1 MVDLSAS
8 LSKFLP
14 RKPAFLNAGGKGGP
28 RRLLVI
34 ASTGV
39 SMMALVVVL
48 SLQSQK
54 DSLDSSVTKPPAI
67 NPNPGGLQSDPAQEK
82 LRTVTQREQAKK
94 AEEIGYSFTPVMAGS
109 QRTKPLIT
117 PEFPEVQEPPKPL
130 VGTPVIAPVTPPKRV
145 VSLNPA
151 VESDAPSQAM
161 IHKVA
166 QRSQEED
173 KAYQM
178 AIAQMLSSW
187 EGRPPRTDIILPPE
201 DKIISKSGDEPRAS
215 QAEPASGL
223 AARSKAN
230 RSPAILD
237 QRARETVLIPA
248 GRMIYAH
255 TVTAA
260 DSDSNGPII
269 LQADSGPLAGDRMI
283 GSFSKSKST
292 RLIVLVQKIEHNGQE
307 LTADGLVVAPDT
319 METTVAS
326 DVDQHYMERVI
337 IPGAAA
343 FVEGVGQAIAMSN
356 TTSQVSPLGG
366 VTAFTKL
373 NFQQQ
378 LGVGAGAVASRLGS
392 ILTQQMPTGPTVQLG
407 ANLPVGVMFISPVKM
422 KTAADQASSFAQ

>member
-1 MVDLSAS
+1 MVDFSAS

-14 RKPAFLNAGGKGGP
+14 HKPAFFNAGGKGGP

-34 ASTGV
+34 AGTGV
-39 SMMALVVVL
+39 SMIALVSVL
-48 SLQSQK
+48 SMQGQK
-54 DSLDSSVTKPPAI
+54 DPLISKVTKPPAI

-82 LRTVTQREQAKK
+82 LRMVTASEQAKK
-94 AEEIGYSFTPVMAGS
+94 ASEVGYSFTPVMAGS
-109 QRTKPLIT
+109 QRTKPLIM
-117 PEFPEVQEPPKPL
+117 PEFLEAPEPPKPF
-130 VGTPVIAPVTPPKRV
+130 VGTPTIAPVPPPKRV
-145 VSLNPA
+145 ASLNPA
-151 VESDAPSQAM
+151 VESEAPPQAM

-178 AIAQMLSSW
+178 AIAQMLRSW
-187 EGRPPRTDIILPPE
+187 EGRPPRTDIVLPPE
-201 DKIISKSGDEPRAS
+201 DKVVGKSEAEPRGS
-215 QAEPASGL
+215 RAEPASGL
-223 AARSKAN
+223 AARSKTN
-230 RSPAILD
+230 RSSAILE
-237 QRARETVLIPA
+237 QKAKETVLIPA

-260 DSDSNGPII
+260 DSDSNGPIV

-292 RLIVLVQKIEHNGQE
+292 RLVIQVQRIEHNGQE
-307 LTADGLVVAPDT
+307 LKADGLVVAPDT

-326 DVDQHYMERVI
+326 DIDQHYMERVI
-337 IPGAAA
+337 LPGAAA

-378 LGVGAGAVASRLGS
+378 LGVGAGAAANRLGS
-392 ILTQQMPTGPTVQLG
+392 TLTQQMPTGPTVKLG
-407 ANLPVGVMFISPVKM
+407 ANLPIGVMFVSPVKM
-422 KTAADQASSFAQ
+422 KTVTDQASSFAQ